1 MARNFCLLIILPLFS
16 FCDEFIFWAW
26 YSAQNQILKSKNIN
40 ISQAMVL
47 SHSLGDQICTLPHKK
62 DDNQTTLEFLKEHSN
77 LLEDCFISSKV
88 KVLDASKF
96 STNKSNLQ
104 TQITYI
110 PIRFAV
116 NFEGNNTIITQIK
129 GQK

>member
-1 MARNFCLLIILPLFS
+1 MARNFCLLILPLFA

-26 YSAQNQILKSKNIN
+26 YSSQNQILKSKNIN

-47 SHSLGDQICTLPHKK
+47 SHSLGDQICTIPHTK
-62 DDNQTTLEFLKEHSN
+62 NATQTTLDFLKEHSN
-77 LLEDCFISSKV
+77 LLEDCFISSKI
-88 KVLDASKF
+88 KVLEASKF
-96 STNKSNLQ
+96 GSKSSNLQ
-104 TQITYI
+104 TQITYV

-116 NFEGNNTIITQIK
+116 NFENNSTIISYIK